1 MSCYFLNNNFQEAI
15 DYAKIVLEDKNITNI
30 NRVDA
35 EYVNGVGC
43 YKLEKF
49 TEASTSFNWLVKNTN
64 TSITAESRYYL
75 ADIYVKSNNQILAE
89 KEINA
94 VLKMKPRHDFWIGKA
109 LLLKTT
115 IDISNNDYVQAE
127 QSLRSVLDFYPKD
140 LNDGI
145 LIEANEMWD
154 ELMQLKNPIKIIEEE
169 GDKKIEIN

>member
-1 MSCYFLNNNFQEAI
+1 
-15 DYAKIVLEDKNITNI
+15 
-30 NRVDA
+30 
-35 EYVNGVGC
+35 
-43 YKLEKF
+43 
-49 TEASTSFNWLVKNTN
+49 
-64 TSITAESRYYL
+64 
-75 ADIYVKSNNQILAE
+75 
-89 KEINA
+89 
-94 VLKMKPRHDFWIGKA
+94 

-145 LIEANEMWD
+145 LIEANDMWD

>member
-1 MSCYFLNNNFQEAI
+1 
-15 DYAKIVLEDKNITNI
+15 
-30 NRVDA
+30 
-35 EYVNGVGC
+35 
-43 YKLEKF
+43 
-49 TEASTSFNWLVKNTN
+49 
-64 TSITAESRYYL
+64 
-75 ADIYVKSNNQILAE
+75 
-89 KEINA
+89 
-94 VLKMKPRHDFWIGKA
+94 MKPRHDFWIGKA